1 MAEIKKGSKAKPN
14 NKAKVE
20 KVKKVE
26 KVEKVEDSAIKEQDD
41 VSTKVKMVDETAV
54 KRQDDVSAKVKMVD
68 AAPVDPSAAVEMILL
83 KQVGYLPMGSAIQV
97 MPDKVDEYITS
108 GKAKRRN
115 G

>member
-1 MAEIKKGSKAKPN
+1 MAETKKGSKAKPK

-20 KVKKVE
+20 KVKQ
-26 KVEKVEDSAIKEQDD
+26 VEKVEDSAIKGQDD
-41 VSTKVKMVDETAV
+41 VSTKVKMVGETAI
-54 KRQDDVSAKVKMVD
+54 KGQDGVSTKVKMVEE
-68 AAPVDPSAAVEMILL
+68 APVDPSAAVEMILL

>member
-1 MAEIKKGSKAKPN
+1 MAETKKGSKAKPK

-20 KVKKVE
+20 KVKQ
-26 KVEKVEDSAIKEQDD
+26 VEKVEDSAIKGQDD
-41 VSTKVKMVDETAV
+41 ASTKVKMVEPVPAGVDNKDKLVEDAAI
-54 KRQDDVSAKVKMVD
+54 KRKDDVST
-68 AAPVDPSAAVEMILL
+68 SVEMILL

-115 G
+115 

>member
-1 MAEIKKGSKAKPN
+1 MAETKKGSKAKPK

-20 KVKKVE
+20 KVKQ
-26 KVEKVEDSAIKEQDD
+26 VEKVEDSAIKEQDD
-41 VSTKVKMVDETAV
+41 VST
-54 KRQDDVSAKVKMVD
+54 KVKMVD